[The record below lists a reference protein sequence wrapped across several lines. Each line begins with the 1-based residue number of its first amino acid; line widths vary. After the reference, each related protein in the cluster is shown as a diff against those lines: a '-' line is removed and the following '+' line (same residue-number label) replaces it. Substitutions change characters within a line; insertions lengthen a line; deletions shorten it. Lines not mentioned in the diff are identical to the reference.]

1 MGSSERIG
9 PDQRWFIDPNRVEG
23 PDRIWLLHEA
33 MATEQETQNESVQ
46 ANRQSTLKRTV
57 SRQTV
62 FDSGGI
68 AVDGTLVESTLSDHG
83 IELAPSRS
91 SRIDMPRCRGFV
103 DERPIE
109 SSNDISEN
117 NQAALFAATSRDQRT
132 LDGRLAAIQPLFGSS
147 TTDGEGE

>member
-1 MGSSERIG
+1 MEES
-9 PDQRWFIDPNRVEG
+9 
-23 PDRIWLLHEA
+23 DRIWLLHEV
-33 MATEQETQNESVQ
+33 MAIEEETQNESVR
-46 ANRQSTLKRTV
+46 ADRRSTLKRTV
-57 SRQTV
+57 SRQAV

-68 AVDGTLVESTLSDHG
+68 AVDQSPVESTLSDHG

-109 SSNDISEN
+109 NSSNVTEG
-117 NQAALFAATSRDQRT
+117 NQTALFATTSRDQRT

-147 TTDGEGE
+147 TTGGEGE

>member
-1 MGSSERIG
+1 
-9 PDQRWFIDPNRVEG
+9 
-23 PDRIWLLHEA
+23 
-33 MATEQETQNESVQ
+33 MATEEETQNESVR
-46 ANRQSTLKRTV
+46 ADRRSTLKRTV
-57 SRQTV
+57 SRQAV
-62 FDSGGI
+62 FGNGGI
-68 AVDGTLVESTLSDHG
+68 AVDESPVESTLSDHG
-83 IELAPSRS
+83 IELAPSRP

-109 SSNDISEN
+109 SSSDISES